1 MSTLVG
7 QRLTDKLADK
17 LVEQGLITNDQLT
30 VARVSQKNLGEEL
43 GHILI
48 RKGFVSENQL
58 LSFLGRSLSIP
69 FVSLKKY
76 QIQQELAQKVPV
88 HMARRYHLIPLRQ
101 EDNDVIVAMADPL
114 DRFAI
119 DDVRMALHTDVRPV
133 LSSIGEIDVL
143 IDQHYGHKSM
153 SSSPESVQVEV
164 TGFSFEE
171 SPDASG
177 EKLEKIATGPQVIQT
192 VNQIIAQAY
201 QNKASDIH
209 IEPRSDSVHIRYR
222 IDGLLEER
230 LRLSREMQLPIVSR
244 IKILGRLDIAER
256 RIPQDGRTRIMMGG
270 NPLDIRVSTLP
281 TIYGEKV
288 VMRLLSK
295 DTGVSIESLGFSEK
309 DRKIFGDLINRSHG
323 IFLVTGPTGSG
334 KSTTLCAALKHIN
347 SPDRNIISVEDPV
360 ESEMVGVNQ
369 AQINTKAGVTFASAL
384 RSILRQDPD
393 VIMIGEIRD
402 GETAEIAV
410 RAAITGHLVLST
422 LHTNS
427 AAGTISRLQDLGVE
441 SFLLSSALIGVLA
454 QRLVRK
460 ICPQCR
466 VEWPANEE
474 QLRLIGKPVE
484 KSFHGQ
490 GCSACRMSGYS
501 GRMGIFELAPMGE
514 EVRNLIGAKA
524 SDQEIERELRKLGVQ
539 SLLDNGLDKVKQG
552 LTTLDE
558 LIRVTQED

>member
-1 MSTLVG
+1 MSSLVG

-76 QIQQELAQKVPV
+76 QIQQELVQKVPV

-101 EDNDVIVAMADPL
+101 EDNEVIVAMADPL

-119 DDVRMALHTDVRPV
+119 DDVRMVLNADVRPV
-133 LSSIGEIDVL
+133 LSSIEEIDGL
-143 IDQHYGHKSM
+143 IQQHYGRQLNSI
-153 SSSPESVQVEV
+153 EQEVQIEG
-164 TGFSFEE
+164 TKFSFEE
-171 SPDASG
+171 AFDTSG
-177 EKLEKIATGPQVIQT
+177 EKLEKIATGPKVIQT

-201 QNKASDIH
+201 QSKASDIH
-209 IEPRSDSVHIRYR
+209 IEPRSDAVHIRYR

-230 LRLSREMQLPIVSR
+230 LCLSREMQLPIVSR

-256 RIPQDGRTRIMMGG
+256 RIPQDGRTRIMLGG

-288 VMRLLSK
+288 VLRLLAK
-295 DTGVSIESLGFSEK
+295 DASVSIESLGFSEK
-309 DRKIFGDLINRSHG
+309 DRKIFADLINRSHG

-334 KSTTLCAALKHIN
+334 KSTTLYAALTHIN
-347 SPDRNIISVEDPV
+347 SPDRNIVSIEDPV

-466 VEWPANEE
+466 VEFPPNPEYL
-474 QLRLIGKPVE
+474 QLIGQKV
-484 KSFHGQ
+484 KKNFRGQ

-501 GRMGIFELAPMGE
+501 GRIGIFELAPMGE
-514 EVRNLIGAKA
+514 EVRKLIGVRA
-524 SDQEIERELRKLGVQ
+524 SDKEIEKELRRLGVQ
-539 SLLDNGLDKVKQG
+539 SLLDNGLDKVEKG

-558 LIRVTQED
+558 LIRVTQEE